1 MQNRILSSCTRFPS
15 FFFIHVL
22 KVLTMKIRPAL
33 VVAALSSVATM
44 AHAQANVEIFGLL
57 DIGYLY
63 TSADGN
69 GSVSSINT
77 DGNTSSRLGFRGTE
91 DLGGGLKAAFW
102 LEASVSPDSGVGGS
116 TSVDNRTAGLAGING
131 SAGLT
136 FGRRSTVSL
145 IGGFGELRLGRDY
158 VPSFNN
164 LTVSMH
170 PFGTNGVGNAGQLF
184 YQVNTGGTTART
196 NVRASNSIGYFLP
209 ANLGGFTGHFMYA
222 LGEQASNAG
231 AIADDGTHVGA
242 RIGYRSGDL
251 NMALATGTTKYA
263 TGDFT
268 QSNFAIN
275 YQFGPAKLMYLWG
288 KNDVGVTSTTSN
300 MVGTQYKVST
310 GEVRFAYTT
319 LKADKVANDATQWA
333 VGYVHDLSKRTAL
346 YANYSQLSNDG
357 GGTKFSVG
365 SGDSPKT
372 PGGGSTGYEFGVR
385 HSF

>member
-1 MQNRILSSCTRFPS
+1 MERIKGMVPVTPGMKFNLGE
-15 FFFIHVL
+15 
-22 KVLTMKIRPAL
+22 TMKIRPAL
-33 VVAALSSVATM
+33 VVAALSSVASL
-44 AHAQANVEIFGLL
+44 AHAQATVEIFGLL
-57 DIGYLY
+57 DIGYLH

-102 LEASVSPDSGVGGS
+102 LEASVSPDSGVGVS
-116 TSVDNRTAGLAGING
+116 TSLDNKSAGAAGING

-164 LTVSMH
+164 LTASWH

-222 LGEQASNAG
+222 MGEQASNAG
-231 AIADDGTHVGA
+231 VPPGAIADDGKHMGA
-242 RIGYRSGDL
+242 RIAYRSGAL
-251 NMALATGTTKYA
+251 NMSIATGTTKYA

-268 QSNFAIN
+268 QSNFAVN
-275 YQFGPAKLMYLWG
+275 YQFGAAKLMYLWG

-300 MVGTQYKVST
+300 MVGTQYKLGT

-357 GGTKFSVG
+357 TGTRFTVG
-365 SGDSPKT
+365 SGNNTTT

>member
-1 MQNRILSSCTRFPS
+1 MERIKGMVPVTSGMKFNLGE
-15 FFFIHVL
+15 
-22 KVLTMKIRPAL
+22 TMKIRPAL
-33 VVAALSSVATM
+33 VVAALSSVASL
-44 AHAQANVEIFGLL
+44 AHAQATVEIFGLL
-57 DIGYLY
+57 DIGYLH

-116 TSVDNRTAGLAGING
+116 TSLDIKSAGAAGING

-164 LTVSMH
+164 LTASWH

-222 LGEQASNAG
+222 MGEQASNAG
-231 AIADDGTHVGA
+231 VPPGAIADDGKHMGA
-242 RIGYRSGDL
+242 RIAYRSGAL
-251 NMALATGTTKYA
+251 NMSIATGTTKYA

-275 YQFGPAKLMYLWG
+275 YQFGAAKLMYLWG

-300 MVGTQYKVST
+300 MVGTQYKLGT

-357 GGTKFSVG
+357 TGTRFTVGGGNNTT
-365 SGDSPKT
+365 T

>member
-1 MQNRILSSCTRFPS
+1 MERIKGMVP
-15 FFFIHVL
+15 
-22 KVLTMKIRPAL
+22 LTFGMKFNLGESMKIRPAL
-33 VVAALSSVATM
+33 VVAALSSVASL
-44 AHAQANVEIFGLL
+44 AHAQATVEIFGLL
-57 DIGYLY
+57 DIGYLN

-69 GSVSSINT
+69 GSASSINT

-91 DLGGGLKAAFW
+91 DLGGGLKASFW
-102 LEASVSPDSGVGGS
+102 LESSVSPDSGVGGS
-116 TSVDNRTAGLAGING
+116 TSLDNKSAGAAGING

-145 IGGFGELRLGRDY
+145 AGGFGELRLGRDY

-164 LTVSMH
+164 LTASWH

-196 NVRASNSIGYFLP
+196 NVRASNSIGYLLP

-222 LGEQASNAG
+222 IGEQASNAG
-231 AIADDGTHVGA
+231 VPAGAIADDGKHMGA
-242 RIGYRSGDL
+242 RVGYRSGAL
-251 NMALATGTTKYA
+251 NMSIATGTTKYA

-288 KNDVGVTSTTSN
+288 KNEVGVTSTTAN
-300 MVGTQYKVST
+300 MVGTQYKLST
-310 GEVRFAYTT
+310 GEVRFAYTM

-357 GGTKFSVG
+357 VGTRFTVGGGNNTT
-365 SGDSPKT
+365 T
-372 PGGGSTGYEFGVR
+372 PGGGSTGYEFGAR

>member
-1 MQNRILSSCTRFPS
+1 
-15 FFFIHVL
+15 
-22 KVLTMKIRPAL
+22 MKIHPVLA
-33 VVAALSSVATM
+33 VAALTSFASL
-44 AHAQANVEIFGLL
+44 AHAQATVELFGLL

-116 TSVDNRTAGLAGING
+116 TSLDNKGGGASNING

-145 IGGFGELRLGRDY
+145 LGSFGELRLGRDY

-164 LTVSMH
+164 LTASMH

-184 YQVNTGGTTART
+184 YPVNIPGQTVRT

-209 ANLGGFTGHFMYA
+209 AGLGGFTGHFMYA
-222 LGEQASNAG
+222 MGEQASNAG
-231 AIADDGTHVGA
+231 ATADDGNHVGA
-242 RIGYRSGDL
+242 RIGYRSGAL
-251 NMALATGTTKYA
+251 NMAIATGTTKYA
-263 TGDFT
+263 NGDFT
-268 QSNFAIN
+268 QTNFAIN

-300 MVGTQYKVST
+300 MVGTQYKVGT

-346 YANYSQLSNDG
+346 YVNYSQVSNDG
-357 GGTKFSVG
+357 VGTKFIVG
-365 SGDSPKT
+365 SGNDITTK
-372 PGGGSTGYEFGVR
+372 GGGSTGYEFGVR